1 MLFFSGGFY
10 HSDILLNHKISAYVP
25 FLPLESK
32 HIRQCIKDYLLSR
45 KYYKT
50 YGDICEE
57 KVTEIADQLH
67 YYPGEGQI
75 FSTTGC
81 RRVPEKTALVMDAM
95 EEDSYRISTKTKMNS

>member
-57 KVTEIADQLH
+57 KVTEIADQLQ
-67 YYPGEGQI
+67 YYPWEGQI